1 MTPLAPLS
9 FSLEQRHVLHGIP
22 SASGMAIIEDAIYV
36 VGDNSPWLFKI
47 DATGHIKDRIALWP
61 DLPLPPE
68 EIYPKK
74 VKPDLESMAAFQDGG
89 YWWLL
94 MLGSGTRSP
103 ERDLWTEVR
112 LGQVPM
118 ATTSS
123 LTSFYANLRM
133 HTGLTEDQLNIEAVE
148 VMGDDLL
155 LFNRGVNLVMR
166 YSLAAVRR
174 FIADGKD
181 CPVPVTTRVT
191 LPLVNGMEA
200 GFSGAALLPGTEQLI
215 FTATVEDTGNWFD
228 DGAVL
233 GSFIGMFPLH
243 QLQDGLAPTCVML
256 DDTNLKVESVA
267 VTHYEG
273 KSTAHLLLVTD
284 ADGGHSELL
293 SGWLS
298 WADLC

>member
-1 MTPLAPLS
+1 MVIGTVMAIWRTGETGLTPVAPLS
-9 FSLEQRHVLHGIP
+9 FSLELRHVLHGIP

-61 DLPLPPE
+61 DLPTAARRDLSKE
-68 EIYPKK
+68 GEA
-74 VKPDLESMAAFQDGG
+74 DLESMAAFQDGG

-103 ERDLWTEVR
+103 ERDFWTEVR
-112 LGQVPM
+112 LGDMPM

-123 LTSFYANLRM
+123 LTSFYANLRL
-133 HTGLTEDQLNIEAVE
+133 HTGLTEDQMNIEAVE

-181 CPVPVTTRVT
+181 CPVPVITRVM
-191 LPLVNGMEA
+191 LPLVNGLEA

-215 FTATVEDTGNWFD
+215 FTRHG
-228 DGAVL
+228 
-233 GSFIGMFPLH
+233 
-243 QLQDGLAPTCVML
+243 
-256 DDTNLKVESVA
+256 
-267 VTHYEG
+267 
-273 KSTAHLLLVTD
+273 
-284 ADGGHSELL
+284 GGHR
-293 SGWLS
+293 
-298 WADLC
+298 